1 MRRVLLLLLGLLL
14 IGVLAY
20 FCFMSKALGIKEDL
34 ISKTQTVYTAKG
46 LKDINIGIRGDN
58 LEQTRIL
65 TLTGEVLTAKAR
77 KEAGILA
84 QNIEGVDGVDNK
96 LVIASVAPVIKK
108 DSIKKEIIKKEII
121 HDNIE
126 MPKAEIVEKP
136 KVVKVTVPSPYTIN
150 VIKKKDGK
158 VTLSGYVADRS
169 VHEKLV
175 ADAKGIFGDT
185 NVFDEL
191 KEIEGSPEAWYDSS
205 KLGLDKLAV
214 VEYGHFE
221 ISDNN
226 FNFEGYVLEISKKDS
241 LYESLK
247 SNLNNLY
254 SGTFIITAPEPKVV
268 EVAVVTCQ
276 AKFKELLSQHKIH
289 FEYNKA
295 DIKTDS
301 YELLEQLIIVAQGC
315 PDAKIT
321 IEGHTDSDGS
331 QDYNKKLSSKRAD
344 AVKQYLI
351 QKGMDATKLEAIGYG
366 EMRPIADNETN
377 AGKEQNRRIE
387 FNIKGVE

>member
-1 MRRVLLLLLGLLL
+1 
-14 IGVLAY
+14 
-20 FCFMSKALGIKEDL
+20 MSKALGIKEDL

-276 AKFKELLSQHKIH
+276 TKFKELLSQNKIH

>member
-1 MRRVLLLLLGLLL
+1 
-14 IGVLAY
+14 
-20 FCFMSKALGIKEDL
+20 MSKAPGIKEDL

-46 LKDINIGIRGDN
+46 LRDINVGIRGDN

-65 TLTGEVLTAKAR
+65 TLTGEVLTAKAK

-108 DSIKKEIIKKEII
+108 DSIKKEIT

-150 VIKKKDGK
+150 VIKEKDGK
-158 VTLSGYVADRS
+158 ITLSGYVADMT

-175 ADAKGIFGDT
+175 ADAKGIFGDA

-254 SGTFIITAPEPKVV
+254 SF
-268 EVAVVTCQ
+268 
-276 AKFKELLSQHKIH
+276 LSFH
-289 FEYNKA
+289 
-295 DIKTDS
+295 
-301 YELLEQLIIVAQGC
+301 LQL
-315 PDAKIT
+315 
-321 IEGHTDSDGS
+321 
-331 QDYNKKLSSKRAD
+331 
-344 AVKQYLI
+344 
-351 QKGMDATKLEAIGYG
+351 
-366 EMRPIADNETN
+366 
-377 AGKEQNRRIE
+377 
-387 FNIKGVE
+387 F